1 MMEKEFASFRD
12 PSGFLFYQ
20 DGVLYRQVNQEYQSH
35 YDQMMESGLYQ
46 ELVENGL
53 MVAHEEVDIAK
64 APQPELAYKIIQPE
78 KVRFISYPYEWCFHE
93 LRSAA
98 LMTLRLTRMA
108 LNHGMILK
116 DASAYNLQF
125 VDGSWK
131 LIDTLSFETYE
142 EGTPWVAYKQF
153 CQHFLAPLALMAKRD
168 LRLNLMSR
176 LFIDGI
182 PLDVAAKLL
191 PFGTKLNFGLMTHI
205 HLHARTQARYA
216 GKEVKQ
222 EEVKGKVSQQAL
234 IGLLDS
240 LRNTV
245 KGLSVKTTGTEWAE
259 YYDITNYSDTA
270 FEEKKAIISKFVD
283 EIQPDEVWD
292 LGANNG
298 EFSRIASDRGIF
310 TLAFD
315 IDANAISKAYIQARK
330 SRETNLLPLVMDLT
344 NPSPGLG
351 WAHRER
357 QSLIERGPVP
367 MAFALALVHHLA
379 ISNNVP
385 LPKLAQFFGEV
396 CENLVIEF
404 VPKADSQVQR
414 LLASRLD
421 IFDDYTEEGFEA
433 AFKTQFDILHKVSVP
448 ESERTLY
455 LMRVKNIVVA

>member
-20 DGVLYRQVNQEYQSH
+20 DDVLYRQVNQEYQSH
-35 YDQMMESGLYQ
+35 YDRLMESGLYQ
-46 ELVENGL
+46 DLIDHSL
-53 MVAHEEVDIAK
+53 MVAHEEVDNIK
-64 APQPELAYKIIQPE
+64 APQPDLAYKIIQPE
-78 KVRFISYPYEWCFHE
+78 KVRFISYPYEWSFHE

-98 LMTLRLTRMA
+98 LTTLRLARMA
-108 LNHGMILK
+108 MDHGMILK

-125 VDGSWK
+125 VEGSWK
-131 LIDTLSFETYE
+131 LIDTLSFEAYE
-142 EGTPWVAYKQF
+142 EGEPWVAYKQF
-153 CQHFLAPLALMAKRD
+153 CQHFLAPLALMSYRD

-191 PFGTKLNFGLMTHI
+191 PGKTKLNFGLMTHI

-216 GKEVKQ
+216 GKEVKR

-245 KGLSVKTTGTEWAE
+245 KALSVRTSGTEWAD
-259 YYDITNYSDTA
+259 YYDDTNYSQKA
-270 FEEKKAIISKFVD
+270 FEEKKAIIGTFVD
-283 EIQPDEVWD
+283 EVQPGEVWD

-298 EFSRIASDRGIF
+298 EFSRVASDRGIF
-310 TLAFD
+310 TVAFD
-315 IDANAISKAYIQARK
+315 IDANAISKAYIQVRK
-330 SRETNLLPLVMDLT
+330 NHETNLLPLVMDLT

-357 QSLIERGPVP
+357 QSLMERGPVP

-385 LPKLAQFFGEV
+385 LPKLAQFFSEV

-404 VPKADSQVQR
+404 VPKSDSQVKR

-421 IFDDYTEEGFEA
+421 IFEDYTIEGFEA
-433 AFKTQFDILHKVSVP
+433 AFTTQFKILKKVSVP

-455 LMRVKNIVVA
+455 LMRAKK

>member
-1 MMEKEFASFRD
+1 MSKSEKEFASFRD

-20 DGVLYRQVNQEYQSH
+20 DETLYRQVNQAYQAD
-35 YDQMMESGLYQ
+35 YDHLLESGLYQ
-46 ELVENGL
+46 ELVDNGL
-53 MVAHEEVDIAK
+53 MVAHEEVEGVK
-64 APQPELAYKIIQPE
+64 SPQPEPAYKILKPE

-98 LMTLRLTRMA
+98 LVTLRLARMA
-108 LNHGMILK
+108 LDHGMILK

-125 VDGSWK
+125 VDGTWK
-131 LIDTLSFETYE
+131 LIDTLSFEIYK
-142 EGTPWVAYKQF
+142 EGEPWVAYKQF
-153 CQHFLAPLALMAKRD
+153 CQHFLAPLALMSYRD

-182 PLDVAAKLL
+182 PLDVAAGLL
-191 PFGTKLNFGLMTHI
+191 PFRTKLNFGLLTHI

-216 GKEVKQ
+216 GKEVKR
-222 EEVKGKVSQQAL
+222 EEVEGKISEKAL
-234 IGLLDS
+234 KGLLDS

-245 KGLSVKTTGTEWAE
+245 KGLGVRISGTEWAD
-259 YYDITNYSDTA
+259 YYDATNYSETA
-270 FEEKKAIISKFVD
+270 FEEKKAIIGRFVD
-283 EIQPDEVWD
+283 QVEPEEVWD

-298 EFSRIASDRGIF
+298 EFSRIASDRGIY
-310 TLAFD
+310 TVAFD
-315 IDANAISKAYIQARK
+315 IDPNAISKAYIQVRK
-330 SRETNLLPLVMDLT
+330 DREANLLPLVMDLT

-351 WAHRER
+351 WAHKER
-357 QSLIERGPVP
+357 QSLLDRGPVP

-385 LPKLAQFFGEV
+385 LPKLAHFFSEV

-404 VPKADSQVQR
+404 VPKSDSQVKR
-414 LLASRLD
+414 LLTSRLD

-433 AFKTQFDILHKVSVP
+433 AFKTQFKILDKVSVP

-455 LMRVKNIVVA
+455 LMKAK